1 MSLTARSALGGLPK
15 AQDENP
21 QFAAKQAK
29 STTTNGARR
38 GAAALS
44 DITNVAGLANAGG
57 LTQKQG
63 NQRTTRSTATNTRPT
78 TLTQNF
84 ASAFHE
90 DAMMVDEPFEPVQTE
105 EAMELTQA
113 WTDIDEMDH
122 QDPQAVTPYV
132 EEIYQNCREKEVLYS
147 VIHNYMLNQSDINE
161 KMRYVLVNWLVEVH
175 LKFKLLP
182 ETMGLAVNL
191 VDRFLSKHSIG
202 RDNLQLVGITC
213 MFLAAK
219 YEEIYPP
226 ECNDFVYISASVYTR
241 EQILAME
248 STILNAVE
256 FNLTVPTSLHF
267 LRRFSKAAGSDY
279 PTHTLCKYFLELAL
293 VDMRM
298 NAYYPSAT
306 AAAAVY
312 LARIINNG
320 TPDWNAT
327 LVHYTEYDE
336 AAVYPIAQEL
346 LKVTREAQTSHHQAV
361 VRKYQTRKFGEVARR
376 SLPATI

>member
-1 MSLTARSALGGLPK
+1 MAAQPPVPHRSVSRSIFDPALTMFCQLFSPACRT
-15 AQDENP
+15 
-21 QFAAKQAK
+21 FFQAIY
-29 STTTNGARR
+29 T
-38 GAAALS
+38 
-44 DITNVAGLANAGG
+44 
-57 LTQKQG
+57 
-63 NQRTTRSTATNTRPT
+63 
-78 TLTQNF
+78 
-84 ASAFHE
+84 
-90 DAMMVDEPFEPVQTE
+90 
-105 EAMELTQA
+105 
-113 WTDIDEMDH
+113 
-122 QDPQAVTPYV
+122 VT
-132 EEIYQNCREKEVLYS
+132 
-147 VIHNYMLNQSDINE
+147 HNYMQNQSEINE
-161 KMRYVLVNWLVEVH
+161 KMRYILIDWLVEVH

-191 VDRFLSKHSIG
+191 VDRFLSRHSIG

-226 ECNDFVYISASVYTR
+226 ECNDFVYISASAYTR

-248 STILNAVE
+248 GTVLNAVE

-298 NAYYPSAT
+298 NQYYPSAT

-312 LARIINNG
+312 LARIITNG
-320 TPDWNAT
+320 TPEWNST
-327 LVHYTEYDE
+327 LEHYTQYDE
-336 AAVYPIAQEL
+336 ASIYPIAQDL
-346 LKVTREAQTSHHQAV
+346 LRIVRDAQNSHHQAV

-376 SLPATI
+376 ALPVAI